1 MDLKET
7 VDMHAKKLERHDK
20 EIEEIRA
27 SNSKEIEAIKSDIR
41 QWNVTLN
48 EGLARVDENSK
59 YLREQNSQILTAIIG
74 RNEKANDRKHELEK
88 LKWQSVLKISL
99 VIFGSGG
106 LIYTIID
113 LLLEM
118 VK

>member
-7 VDMHAKKLERHDK
+7 VDMHSKRLEQHDK
-20 EIEEIRA
+20 ELDELRQNNA
-27 SNSKEIEAIKSDIR
+27 KEIKEVKDEIKN
-41 QWNVTLN
+41 WNETLN
-48 EGLARVDENSK
+48 SGLARVDENNK
-59 YLREQNSQILTAIIG
+59 FLREQNNTILMEIIG
-74 RNEKANDRKHELEK
+74 RNKRSDEQRHERMK
-88 LKWQSVLKISL
+88 IKWQTVLQISL

-113 LLLEM
+113 LLLET

>member
-7 VDMHAKKLERHDK
+7 VDMHTKKLEQHDK
-20 EIEEIRA
+20 ELVELRKNNA
-27 SNSKEIEAIKSDIR
+27 KEIEAIKSDIR
-41 QWNVTLN
+41 SWNVTLN

-113 LLLEM
+113 LLLET

>member
-7 VDMHAKKLERHDK
+7 VDMHTKKLEQHDK
-20 EIEEIRA
+20 ELDELRLNNA
-27 SNSKEIEAIKSDIR
+27 KEISEIKKDIS
-41 QWNVTLN
+41 QWNTTLN
-48 EGLARVDENSK
+48 EGLTRVDENSK

-74 RNEKANDRKHELEK
+74 RNEKANDHKHELEK

-99 VIFGSGG
+99 AVFGGGG

-113 LLLEM
+113 LLLET